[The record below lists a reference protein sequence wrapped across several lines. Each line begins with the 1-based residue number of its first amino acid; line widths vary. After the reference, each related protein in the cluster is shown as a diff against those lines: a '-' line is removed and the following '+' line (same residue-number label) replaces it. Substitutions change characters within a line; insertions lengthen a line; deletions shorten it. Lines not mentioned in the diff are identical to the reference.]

1 MAQTEHWYIFDKG
14 KLYRHTELD
23 GYAVLKHGSMPH
35 DEEIKDLEKVS
46 SHEKDEAFNQI
57 INSINESKSFIY
69 GNRIYFNNKNI
80 FNSNIQFDSFV
91 INKTEWY
98 SIKIN

>member
-1 MAQTEHWYIFDKG
+1 MAQSEHWYIFDKG

-23 GYAVLKHGSMPH
+23 GNAVLRHGLMPQ
-35 DEEIKDLEKVS
+35 DEEIQDLEKVS
-46 SHEKDEAFNQI
+46 SYEKDEAFNQI
-57 INSINESKSFIY
+57 LNSINDCKYFIY
-69 GNRIYFNNKNI
+69 ADRIYFNNKNI

-98 SIKIN
+98 SIKIK